1 MIQGRKQLA
10 AMALRIAIAT
20 VAVATVIVDAP
31 VASAQPAAAI
41 GRPLPDAT
49 LVKGTISVRIVDGSP
64 SKPVVGTDV
73 TLLVNGEARLARTDA
88 AGRATFTGLPVGAMV
103 QAKITDESKQ
113 DITSESFPVP
123 DDGGA
128 RLMLSTKP
136 FEGGGGMPGPIGG
149 AMPEARSMSGQP
161 RPDQGLPAGTFMVRV
176 TYNNLAL
183 VNGESVDSEPPV
195 GVPVYLV
202 GYAADD
208 SIKLV
213 TKNTDAKG
221 NATFTELDVSGA
233 TSYFAL
239 ASLPRGSGRDR
250 LISVPTVLDPQGG
263 ARVVLSG
270 DKRTA
275 TTPPIDDYT
284 KLIPSDGSMI
294 SANRVRVSI
303 DGVGDPGTEITLYDA
318 ATMKPVGV
326 AKTQRGKPDP
336 TQVRGS
342 ANFVPRPDLAA
353 GVLEIEIK
361 GGMGTEANPLAGI
374 EIRLVGVA
382 DDVPIENGIAT
393 TGMDGKAKIT
403 IKANPAAK
411 AVLTINGKQML
422 SSGMELSTSGG
433 KLDVT
438 AQWPS
443 VGKPEA
449 MFEVADSAGPVFYA
463 QTVMSGQIFRSL
475 PVQVA
480 PGIGAHANV
489 YVYPRTLFTFDT
501 HSFVEDQLLAVQGM
515 FEITNYS
522 WAPFKAPGPDGLLI
536 KLPKRHKGAI
546 IAAVDQADVAVAQG
560 EGFRIMRPIP
570 PGGKKFRAGYSM
582 PIEDGEVSWQ
592 FDLPL
597 GTWQSEMKIR
607 QTPGMTVKLPQ
618 GVQGE
623 TQTASSGEPWF
634 VITGVTIDRGQS
646 MALTISGFP
655 TEAAWRVWAPRIV
668 GILVLLMLAG
678 GIAFALDRAPGARAM
693 PAADREAR
701 RTKLLDELVD
711 LERRG
716 VSNTK
721 ERHRKEQL
729 IDELERLW
737 GA

>member
-1 MIQGRKQLA
+1 MIQTRKQLA
-10 AMALRIAIAT
+10 AMVLRFAIAA
-20 VAVATVIVDAP
+20 VAVAGVTLAAP
-31 VASAQPAAAI
+31 DASAQPAAAI
-41 GRPLPDAT
+41 GRPLPDPT

-73 TLLVNGEARLARTDA
+73 TLQVNGEPRVARTDA
-88 AGRATFTGLPVGAMV
+88 AGRASFTGLPAGAMV
-103 QAKITDESKQ
+103 QASITDENKKA
-113 DITSESFPVP
+113 ITSESFPVP

-136 FEGGGGMPGPIGG
+136 FEGSGGMPGPMGG
-149 AMPEARSMSGQP
+149 AMPEARVLSGQV
-161 RPDQGLPAGTFMVRV
+161 RPDSGLMAGTFLVRV

-202 GYAADD
+202 AYSADD
-208 SIKLV
+208 SIKVL
-213 TKNTDAKG
+213 TQSSDARG
-221 NATFTELDVSGA
+221 MATFADLDVTGA

-239 ASLPRGSGRDR
+239 ATLPRQSGRDR
-250 LISVPTVLDPQGG
+250 LISQPTVLDPQGG
-263 ARVVLSG
+263 ARVVLSA
-270 DKRTA
+270 DKRTSTA
-275 TTPPIDDYT
+275 PPIDDYS
-284 KLIPSDGSMI
+284 KLIPSDGSAI
-294 SANRVRVSI
+294 PANRIRVSI
-303 DGVGDPGTEITLYDA
+303 DGVGDPGTELTLYDA

-361 GGMGTEANPLAGI
+361 GGMGTEANPLSGI

-382 DDVPIENGIAT
+382 DDAPIENGVSV

-403 IKANPAAK
+403 IKPNPAAK
-411 AVLTINGKQML
+411 AVLIINGKQML
-422 SSGMELSTSGG
+422 SSGMELETSGG
-433 KLDVT
+433 RLEVT
-438 AQWPS
+438 AQWPN
-443 VGKPEA
+443 VGRPEA
-449 MFEVADSAGPVFYA
+449 VFEVTDSAGPIFYA
-463 QTVMSGQIFRSL
+463 QTVLSGQVFRSL
-475 PVQVA
+475 PVQVS
-480 PGIGAHANV
+480 PGSGANANV

-522 WAPFKAPGPDGLLI
+522 WAPYKTGPDGILI

-546 IAAVDQADVAVAQG
+546 IAAVDQSEVSVAQG

-570 PGGKKFRAGYSM
+570 PGGRKFRAGYSM
-582 PIEDGEVSWQ
+582 PIDDGQVEWQ

-597 GTWQSEMKIR
+597 GTWASEMKIR

-623 TQTASSGEPWF
+623 TQNASSGEPWF
-634 VITGVTIDRGQS
+634 VITNITIDRGKS
-646 MALTISGFP
+646 MVLTISGFP
-655 TEAAWRVWAPRIV
+655 TEAAWRIWAPRII
-668 GILVLLMLAG
+668 GIAVLLMILG
-678 GIAFALDRAPGARAM
+678 GIAFAMNRT
-693 PAADREAR
+693 PASRMASGPDRETR
-701 RTKLLDELVD
+701 RAKLLDELVD

-716 VSNTK
+716 VSNNK
-721 ERHRKEQL
+721 ERQRKEQL

-737 GA
+737 GV